1 MRQEYLRQ
9 QQKRSKQRRQIIAS
23 VIVVALIVAV
33 AFGFS
38 GGSKKKTNTS
48 ASATTVA
55 PTTTT
60 SSTAPSAPPAFGKT
74 ACPAADGSSPATK
87 TFADSF
93 QKCFTD
99 GKKYTATMETDVGT
113 IKIDLAADQSPI
125 TANNFIALARSHFYD
140 GLTCHRVIKGF
151 VDQCGDPK
159 GDGSGGP
166 GYTIG
171 EEPPKSGKY
180 AVGQLAMAK
189 TSAPH
194 TTGSQFFIIVGDH
207 GAALPPQYSYLG
219 TITEGLDAAKKIEA
233 DGAAQDP
240 SPPAV
245 VHKITKVT
253 ITES

>member
-1 MRQEYLRQ
+1 
-9 QQKRSKQRRQIIAS
+9 
-23 VIVVALIVAV
+23 
-33 AFGFS
+33 
-38 GGSKKKTNTS
+38 
-48 ASATTVA
+48 
-55 PTTTT
+55 
-60 SSTAPSAPPAFGKT
+60 
-74 ACPAADGSSPATK
+74 
-87 TFADSF
+87 
-93 QKCFTD
+93 
-99 GKKYTATMETDVGT
+99 METDVGT

-125 TANNFIALARSHFYD
+125 TANNFIALSRFHFYD

-171 EEPPKSGKY
+171 EEPPKSGKF

-189 TSAPH
+189 TSAAH
-194 TTGSQFFIIVGDH
+194 TTGSQFFIIVGPQ

-219 TITEGLDAAKKIEA
+219 TITQGLDVAQKIEA
-233 DGAAQDP
+233 DGADQDQA
-240 SPPAV
+240 PPKV

>member
-9 QQKRSKQRRQIIAS
+9 QVKRKRRRTQIIAGG
-23 VIVVALIVAV
+23 IALALILGV
-33 AFGFS
+33 AFAFS
-38 GGSKKKTNTS
+38 GGGSKNSSSSTTS
-48 ASATTVA
+48 TTA
-55 PTTTT
+55 GATTTT
-60 SSTAPSAPPAFGKT
+60 AAPATLGTTPCPPADGSAPP
-74 ACPAADGSSPATK
+74 TK
-87 TFADSF
+87 TFSDSF

-99 GKKYTATMETDVGT
+99 GKTYTATMETDAGT
-113 IKIDLAADQSPI
+113 MKISLATDQSPV
-125 TANNFIALARSHFYD
+125 TANNFIALARYHFYD

-171 EEPPKSGKY
+171 EEPPKTGKY

-189 TSAPH
+189 TQEAHS
-194 TTGSQFFIIVGDH
+194 TGSQFFIIVGPQ

-219 TITEGLDAAKKIEA
+219 TITDGLDAAQKIEA
-233 DGAAQDP
+233 DGADADP
-240 SPPAV
+240 NPPKV
-245 VHKITKVT
+245 VHKIIKVT